1 MFAGPD
7 LDPRHKSGELTLPS
21 GDVVFD
27 RAWLPAH
34 PEKAEEVVLCL
45 HGVESHG
52 AWFHEVAEALA
63 GRGYV
68 VHAYDRAGWGRSPG
82 KRGHLPGY
90 DVALRHLEE
99 LVMVLRERYAR
110 VHLAGLSWGGMLA
123 LYAMLRRG
131 LYFDSLTLIAP
142 GVIAKADLPFWH
154 KLRVAGAILRHRDE
168 RRVPVPIHTVDFTKR
183 EDITRAIEADPHRT
197 TQVSARFCFETLKMR
212 AFCREQVPHRKLP
225 RWSLLLAEHDAIV
238 DNDAMRTLFR
248 TQDVSVKQYAGKVH
262 SLVFEDP
269 ARVAA
274 DIAERAEARMANADR
289 KRVAVVGA
297 GAVGSLVGGLLALR
311 GHEVTLVGRAA
322 HVEAIRKHGLRI
334 SLGAGHRVV
343 RDHLD
348 AVTTPEEADGPVD
361 LVILAVKGF
370 DTRATLAQLP
380 PLLGETTGIL
390 SLQNGLGNEAI
401 LAEAYPGRVLLGGA
415 ICAYL
420 DFPEPGHIVWSDDRG
435 GLAGGVV
442 QGEAEAA
449 RALWTSILPDTGM
462 ETRWVEAS
470 ASVKWSKLILNV
482 AFNALNAMTGLP
494 TAEILAHKTHGTLAA
509 RALKEAFAVMRACGV
524 EPVDLPGY
532 PVTRMAR
539 LCRLPVGVVRRALA
553 KVTAGQTKTVSS
565 MQQDLRKGRG
575 TTEIDDINGRIVRE
589 GAAHG
594 IRTPANET
602 LCRMMEERM
611 RADAPTPPASPA

>member
-1 MFAGPD
+1 MFD
-7 LDPRHKSGELTLPS
+7 LPQLDSRHKYGELTLPA

-27 RAWLPAH
+27 RAWLPPH
-34 PEKAEEVVLCL
+34 PENATDVVLCL

-52 AWFHEVAEALA
+52 AWFDEVAEALT

-82 KRGHLPGY
+82 VRGHLPNY
-90 DVALRHLEE
+90 AVALGHLEE
-99 LVMVLRERYAR
+99 VVMVLRERYAR

-142 GVIAKADLPFWH
+142 GVIAKADLSLWQ
-154 KLRVAGAILRHRDE
+154 KLRVAGAILRHRDG
-168 RRVPVPIHTVDFTKR
+168 RPIPVPIHTTDFT
-183 EDITRAIEADPHRT
+183 TRADVTHAIEGDPHRT
-197 TQVSARFCFETLKMR
+197 THVSARFCFETLKMR

-238 DNDAMRTLFR
+238 DNEAMRTLFL
-248 TQDVSVKQYAGKVH
+248 TQDVSVKQYAGKAH

-274 DIAERAEARMANADR
+274 DIAERAAARMANAAR

-311 GHEVTLVGRAA
+311 GHDVTLVGRAA
-322 HVEAIRKHGLRI
+322 HVEAIRENGLKI

-343 RDHLD
+343 RENLR
-348 AVTTPEEADGPVD
+348 AVTTPEEAGGAVD

-370 DTRATLAQLP
+370 DTATALAQLP
-380 PLLGETTGIL
+380 PLLGEATGIL
-390 SLQNGLGNEAI
+390 SLQNGLGNEAVI
-401 LAEAYPGRVLLGGA
+401 AEAYPGRIVLGGA

-420 DFPEPGHIVWSDDRG
+420 DFPAPGHIAWSDDRG

-442 QGEAEAA
+442 QGETEAA
-449 RALWTSILPDTGM
+449 RALWAAILPDTGM
-462 ETRWVEAS
+462 ETRWVEAA

-532 PVTRMAR
+532 PVRRMAR
-539 LCRLPVGVVRRALA
+539 LCRLPVWVVRPALA
-553 KVTAGQTKTVSS
+553 KATAGQTKTVSS

-594 IRTPANET
+594 IPTPANET

-611 RADAPTPPASPA
+611 HGGAPTSPA

>member
-1 MFAGPD
+1 MFD
-7 LDPRHKSGELTLPS
+7 LPEPDPRHKFGELTLPS

-27 RAWLPAH
+27 RAWLPSH
-34 PEKAEEVVLCL
+34 PENATDVVLCL

-52 AWFHEVAEALA
+52 SWFHEMAEALA

-82 KRGHLPGY
+82 GRGHLPSY

-99 LVMVLRERYAR
+99 VVMVLRERYAR

-131 LYFDSLTLIAP
+131 LHFDSLTLIAP
-142 GVIAKADLPFWH
+142 GVVAKADLSLWQ
-154 KLRVAGAILRHRDE
+154 KLRVAGAILRRRDE
-168 RRVPVPIHTVDFTKR
+168 RRIPVPIHTADFTTR
-183 EDITRAIEADPHRT
+183 EDVTRAIEADPHRT
-197 TQVSARFCFETLKMR
+197 THVSARFCFETLKMR

-225 RWSLLLAEHDAIV
+225 RWSLLLAENDAIV
-238 DNDAMRTLFR
+238 DNEAMRALFM
-248 TQDVSVKQYAGKVH
+248 TQDVSVKQYAGKAH

-274 DIAERAEARMANADR
+274 DIAERTEARVPNAAR

-322 HVEAIRKHGLRI
+322 HVEAIRKEGLRI
-334 SLGAGHRVV
+334 SIGAGSRVV
-343 RDHLD
+343 RENLR
-348 AVTTPEEADGPVD
+348 AVTTPEEVGGTVD

-370 DTRATLAQLP
+370 DTEATLAQLP
-380 PLLGETTGIL
+380 PLLSDTTTIL
-390 SLQNGLGNEAI
+390 SLQNGLGNEAVI
-401 LAEAYPGRVLLGGA
+401 VEAYPGRIILGGA

-420 DFPEPGHIVWSDDRG
+420 DFPEPGHIAWSDDRG

-442 QGEAEAA
+442 QGETEAA
-449 RALWTSILPDTGM
+449 RALWAAILPDTGM
-462 ETRWVEAS
+462 ETRWVEDA
-470 ASVKWSKLILNV
+470 ARVKWSKLILNV
-482 AFNALNAMTGLP
+482 AFNALNAVTGLP
-494 TAEILAHKTHGTLAA
+494 TAEILAHKRHGVLAA
-509 RALKEAFAVMRACGV
+509 QALKEAFAVMRACGV

-532 PVTRMAR
+532 PVRRMAR

-553 KVTAGQTKTVSS
+553 KATAGQTKTVSS
-565 MQQDLRKGRG
+565 MQQDVRKGRG
-575 TTEIDDINGRIVRE
+575 STEIDDINGRIVRE

-594 IRTPANET
+594 IPTPANEA
-602 LCRMMEERM
+602 LCRMMQEHM
-611 RADAPTPPASPA
+611 QAASAPPSA